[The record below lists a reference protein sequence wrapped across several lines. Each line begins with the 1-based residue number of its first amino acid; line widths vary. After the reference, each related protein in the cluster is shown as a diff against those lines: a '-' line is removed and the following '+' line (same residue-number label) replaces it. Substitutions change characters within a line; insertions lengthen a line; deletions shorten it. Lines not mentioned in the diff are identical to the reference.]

1 MTGARVDADPSLD
14 RYARM
19 VRRTLGVPVALVSI
33 LQNDRQVFPGAS
45 GLPEPVDTARETPLS
60 HSFCQHVVIAEAP
73 LVVDDARTDPLV
85 QDNLAIRDLSVIA
98 YAGFPLTNAENQ
110 TIGALCA
117 IDFEPRAW
125 TTDDLEALADLAA
138 ACSAELSHRELKQV
152 AERQALRAHDM
163 HHRGGVLLGIS
174 EALAAPLRLC
184 EVAAAVEQVA
194 LDTLGCMRAGLW
206 LRSAAD
212 AVAEVAL
219 EEPVT
224 SHRVPVSPVRAH
236 KETLRFV
243 QGSSQDWPTAAIN
256 SALALDVSNPIGE
269 TLVRGTP
276 MFYPTRAEQN
286 AVYPHLATPAQVGEA
301 RAFVPLSVGGQ
312 SFGTLVLLW
321 PDQREFTEDDQITV
335 TALTAH
341 VAQAVQ
347 RAVLLQERMDASA
360 TLQGAML
367 TQLPVVDGVTL
378 AAEYR
383 PARARDKVGGDWYDA
398 VVLSSGDISLM
409 IGDVAGH
416 DIAAASVMGELRSML
431 RALAWAVDDRPSAH
445 VARLDRAMRDFD
457 IDRFATLVFARI
469 GQPDPESGVRTIRW
483 TNAGHLPPVLV
494 HPDGTAELLDDGQPA
509 DVVLGVSHESE
520 RRDQV
525 AWVPPG
531 STLLLY
537 TDGLIERRGEDL
549 HAGIARLRAHAGR
562 LTDLKPDE
570 FIGALLEELVG
581 RRHEDDIAMLAV
593 RFN

>member
-1 MTGARVDADPSLD
+1 MTEARVDADPSLD

-19 VRRTLGVPVALVSI
+19 VRRTLDVPVALVSI
-33 LQNDRQVFPGAS
+33 LQSDLQVFPGAS
-45 GLPEPVDTARETPLS
+45 GLPEPVASERETPLS
-60 HSFCQHVVIAEAP
+60 HSFCQHVVITEAP
-73 LVVDDARTDPLV
+73 LIVNDARENPLV
-85 QDNLAIRDLSVIA
+85 RDNLAVRDLSVVA
-98 YAGFPLTNAENQ
+98 YAGFPLTNADDQ
-110 TIGALCA
+110 IIGSLCA

-125 TTDDLEALADLAA
+125 TEDDLEALADLAA

-152 AERQALRAHDM
+152 AERQAHHANDLQ
-163 HHRGGVLLGIS
+163 HRGGVLLGIS
-174 EALAAPLRLC
+174 EALAAPLRLS

-194 LDTLGCMRAGLW
+194 LETLGCMRAGLW
-206 LRSAAD
+206 LRDAAD
-212 AVAEVAL
+212 AVAEVAS
-219 EEPVT
+219 EEPV
-224 SHRVPVSPVRAH
+224 SPYRVPAQRVRTH
-236 KETLRFV
+236 RETLRFV
-243 QGSSQDWPTAAIN
+243 EGSSQDWPTAVIN
-256 SALALDVSNPIGE
+256 SSLGLDVSNPIGE
-269 TLVRGTP
+269 TLVRRKP

-321 PDQREFTEDDQITV
+321 PGEREFTADDQITV

-347 RAVLLQERMDASA
+347 RAVLLQERMEASA

-367 TQLPVVDGVTL
+367 TQLPTADGVAL

-383 PARARDKVGGDWYDA
+383 PAGARDKVGGDWYDA
-398 VVLSSGDISLM
+398 VVLGSGDISLT

-416 DIAAASVMGELRSML
+416 DIAAAGVMGELRSML

-445 VARLDRAMRDFD
+445 VSRLDRAMRDFD

-469 GQPDPESGVRTIRW
+469 GPPDAGTGVRRIQW
-483 TNAGHLPPVLV
+483 TNAGHLPPLLV
-494 HPDGTAELLDDGQPA
+494 HADGNAELLDDGQPA
-509 DVVLGVSHESE
+509 DIVLGVSHDSE

-562 LTDLKPDE
+562 LKDLKPDE
-570 FIGALLEELVG
+570 FIGALIEELVG